1 MTIES
6 MTTADAT
13 VPRVLALAAAAASLL
28 FGHSAE
34 HQPLRADRVG
44 EGPVKVLVVGSIHGN
59 ETAGR
64 AVISR
69 LRHATPPAGV
79 ELWLVDTVNPDG
91 VRRGTR
97 QNARGV
103 DLNRNFGRRWV
114 GGGRASDIYFP
125 GRSAFSEPESRAVR
139 RLVRRLHPA
148 VTVWYHQHMRL
159 VNLSDGV
166 DRRVVRAYARRVG
179 LPARQL
185 PRYHGTATGWQNH
198 TFPGTSAFVVELP
211 AGPLSPSSARRHAK
225 AVLAAAPSP
234 AAVSATR
241 PHIVWR
247 RIPFGATRR
256 AQTRAYAKRHYGTS
270 TDRLQPKVIVEHYT
284 VSSTFS
290 SAWNTFASNAP
301 DVELH
306 ERPGVCS
313 HFIVDKDGTI
323 YQLVSLRYICRHTVG
338 LNDRAIG
345 IEHVGYS
352 DAEILGRPKQ
362 LRASLRLTR
371 WLQARYGIKTKDV
384 IGHSESLSS
393 PYHHE
398 RVARLRTQT
407 HGDWTH
413 ADMRRYRAKL

>member
-1 MTIES
+1 MRSRRTW
-6 MTTADAT
+6 AAPA
-13 VPRVLALAAAAASLL
+13 VALLLALATACGGSSSSPSS
-28 FGHSAE
+28 HS
-34 HQPLRADRVG
+34 Q
-44 EGPVKVLVVGSIHGN
+44 
-59 ETAGR
+59 
-64 AVISR
+64 
-69 LRHATPPAGV
+69 
-79 ELWLVDTVNPDG
+79 PDG
-91 VRRGTR
+91 VPDSSAPATSAAAISSSIASGAVGVKVNRSVRLNVADGT
-97 QNARGV
+97 
-103 DLNRNFGRRWV
+103 
-114 GGGRASDIYFP
+114 
-125 GRSAFSEPESRAVR
+125 FSEVSVQGGSRSLKGV
-139 RLVRRLHPA
+139 
-148 VTVWYHQHMRL
+148 
-159 VNLSDGV
+159 LSADKV
-166 DRRVVRAYARRVG
+166 S
-179 LPARQL
+179 
-185 PRYHGTATGWQNH
+185 WQ
-198 TFPGTSAFVVELP
+198 
-211 AGPLSPSSARRHAK
+211 
-225 AVLAAAPSP
+225 
-234 AAVSATR
+234 
-241 PHIVWR
+241 
-247 RIPFGATRR
+247 
-256 AQTRAYAKRHYGTS
+256 S

-371 WLQARYGIKTKDV
+371 WLQARYGISTKNV

-398 RVARLRTQT
+398 RVARLPTQT